1 VKAFV
6 SSFSLFR
13 NVKMN
18 LLTQGLAIQAS
29 IVTANLTDA
38 DVANIHKAGLRL
50 VNRPDIKNNVV
61 SLDERRVM
69 QSHTSPEAA

>member
-1 VKAFV
+1 MFKGYV
-6 SSFSLFR
+6 
-13 NVKMN
+13 MN

-50 VNRPDIKNNVV
+50 VNRPDVKTNVV